1 MPKVVHTVAELH
13 KILQPLWRKG
23 EPVGF
28 VPTMGAL
35 HEGHVSLMRLSKAGG
50 NVLTVVSV
58 FVNPLQFAPGE
69 DYDEYPRD
77 LGGDVKVAR
86 DANVDVVFAPSVAE
100 MYPRGFVTWCDQDK
114 ITEKLCGGNRPGHF
128 RGVLTVVLKLFNI
141 VRPTNAY
148 FGQKDY
154 QQSVVIQRMVTD
166 LNLDAKVHV
175 CPIIREPD
183 GLAMSSRNVYLGPKH
198 RQEALVLHQALDRAK
213 ELIGGGEKNVKKL
226 HNEVKRIIGGAKSAK
241 IDYIAIVHPETLED
255 VNDVSGKTVIA
266 VAVRFGKTRLIDNVI
281 VE

>member
-35 HEGHVSLMRLSKAGG
+35 HAGHVSLMKLSRAGG

-77 LGGDVKVAR
+77 LGGDVKVTR
-86 DANVDVVFAPSVAE
+86 DAGVEVVFAPSVAE
-100 MYPRGFVTWCDQDK
+100 MYPRGFVTWTDQDK
-114 ITEKLCGGNRPGHF
+114 ITEKLCGEHRPGHF
-128 RGVLTVVLKLFNI
+128 RGVLTVVLKLLNI
-141 VRPTNAY
+141 VRPNNAY

-166 LNLDAKVHV
+166 LNLDMKVHV
-175 CPIIREPD
+175 CPIIREAD

-198 RQEALVLHQALDRAK
+198 RTEALVLHQALVRVH
-213 ELIGGGEKNVKKL
+213 ELATGGERSVKKL
-226 HNEVKRIIGGAKSAK
+226 YGEVKRIIGQAKSAK

-255 VNDVSGKTVIA
+255 VNDVSGRTLIA
-266 VAVRFGKTRLIDNVI
+266 VAVRFGKTRLIDNVL

>member
-35 HEGHVSLMRLSKAGG
+35 HEGHVSLMKLSRAGG
-50 NVLTVVSV
+50 NVLTVVSI

-77 LGGDVKVAR
+77 LAGDVKVAR
-86 DANVDVVFAPSVAE
+86 DAGVDVVFAPSVAE
-100 MYPRGFVTWCDQDK
+100 MYPRGFVTWTDQDK
-114 ITEKLCGGNRPGHF
+114 ITEKLCGEHRPGHF

-141 VRPTNAY
+141 VRPTNSY

-166 LNLDAKVHV
+166 LNLETKVHV
-175 CPIIREPD
+175 CPIVREPD

-198 RQEALVLHQALDRAK
+198 RTEALVLHQALVRAH
-213 ELIGGGEKNVKKL
+213 ELATGGERNVKKL
-226 HNEVKRIIGGAKSAK
+226 YGEVKRIIGQAKSAK

-255 VNDVSGKTVIA
+255 VNDVSGRTLIA
-266 VAVRFGKTRLIDNVI
+266 VAVRFGKTRLIDNVL

>member
-35 HEGHVSLMRLSKAGG
+35 HAGHVSLMKLSRAGG

-86 DANVDVVFAPSVAE
+86 DAGVEVVFAPSVAE
-100 MYPRGFVTWCDQDK
+100 MYPRGFVTWTDQDK
-114 ITEKLCGGNRPGHF
+114 ITEKLCGEHRPGHF
-128 RGVLTVVLKLFNI
+128 RGVLTVVLKLLNI
-141 VRPTNAY
+141 VRPNNAY

-166 LNLDAKVHV
+166 LNLDMKVHV
-175 CPIIREPD
+175 CPIIREAD

-198 RQEALVLHQALDRAK
+198 RTEALVLHQALVRVH
-213 ELIGGGEKNVKKL
+213 ELATGGERSVKKL
-226 HNEVKRIIGGAKSAK
+226 YGEVKRIIGQAKSAK

-255 VNDVSGKTVIA
+255 VNDVSGRTLIA
-266 VAVRFGKTRLIDNVI
+266 VAVRFGKTRLIDNVL